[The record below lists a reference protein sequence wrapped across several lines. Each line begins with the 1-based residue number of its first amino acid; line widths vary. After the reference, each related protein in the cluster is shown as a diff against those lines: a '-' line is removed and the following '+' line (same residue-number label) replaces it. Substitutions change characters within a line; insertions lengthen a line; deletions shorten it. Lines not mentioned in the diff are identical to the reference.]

1 MVRGFERLAL
11 IFLGGA
17 VVVALGI
24 GVFGAV
30 SDQETSDAAPT
41 PERTAPQARGAA
53 LGSDAALRE
62 RIDVV
67 PPPWTVGYDLDAVA
81 AGAPVPRSAVIEP
94 AGHELEAGEA
104 RKWFVRRAL
113 PLVLLVNE
121 TILTERGRL
130 WDVRQRLRMGEEPSP
145 EERLWLAVTAD
156 RYRVSKDNLAEL
168 ARRLD
173 AVPPS
178 IILAVVG
185 RERRWTV
192 RSGGAPNAGG
202 ASLATQQALSVSPG
216 SAPEVA
222 EEPLDESIR
231 NQMHAVNTKPQF
243 SEFRQAREQLRKQ
256 GVPLDGEA
264 LIQTL
269 PSSRSPS
276 WLGIDSLRAV
286 ISSEQLDR
294 FDGARLEP
302 RRDPSDP
309 PHNDRRGT
317 T

>member
-30 SDQETSDAAPT
+30 SDQEASDTASV
-41 PERTAPQARGAA
+41 PERTVPQAGEPA
-53 LGSDAALRE
+53 LDGDVALRE

-67 PPPWTVGYDLDAVA
+67 PPPWAAEYDLDAVA
-81 AGAPVPRSAVIEP
+81 AGVPVPRSAVVAP
-94 AGHELEAGEA
+94 AGDEREVGEA
-104 RKWFVRRAL
+104 HEWFVRRAL
-113 PLVLLVNE
+113 PLALLANE
-121 TILTERGRL
+121 TILAERGRL
-130 WDVRQRLRMGEEPSP
+130 WDVRQRLRLGEEPSP

-185 RERRWTV
+185 REHRWMV

-202 ASLATQQALSVSPG
+202 APLATQQALSVSPG

-231 NQMHAVNTKPQF
+231 NQVHAFNTQPQF
-243 SEFRQAREQLRKQ
+243 SEFRLAREQLRQQ
-256 GVPLDGEA
+256 GAPLDGEA

-286 ISSEQLDR
+286 ISSERLNR
-294 FDGARLEP
+294 FDRARLEP
-302 RRDPSDP
+302 RWNPSDP